1 MQARGIAPRLI
12 RLRSRLSA
20 SLVLQ
25 APAPVAT
32 DRAAH
37 HARSEF
43 ACQSMRHLPKLLLRS
58 SELGFDSGS
67 HLLKG
72 GPSLAPGLLDH
83 VSGFLFRPSAFS
95 LTAAHRLAPDR
106 GYLPLPFL
114 GSRPL
119 FLEEPFG
126 ALAQVLEPML

>member
-1 MQARGIAPRLI
+1 MQARGIAPRLM

-25 APAPVAT
+25 APAPVAN

-43 ACQSMRHLPKLLLRS
+43 ARQTIRHLPELLLRS
-58 SELGFDSGS
+58 GELGFDSGS

-72 GPSLAPGLLDH
+72 GPSLAPGLLNH
-83 VSGFLFRPSAFS
+83 MSGFLFRPSAFS
-95 LTAAHRLAPDR
+95 LTAPHRLPPD
-106 GYLPLPFL
+106 P
-114 GSRPL
+114 
-119 FLEEPFG
+119 
-126 ALAQVLEPML
+126 A